1 DSLPD
6 TMLAIK
12 KTAPA
17 PGLTWSP
24 DTPTPQI
31 GPRDVLIAV
40 THAGICGTDR
50 HIYEWDAWSASRIPI
65 GITTGHEFVGKVV
78 ARGDAV
84 NRCKV
89 GERVSAEGH
98 IGCGHCEPCRT
109 GKGHICEKDRKSTRL
124 NSSHRT
130 ISYAVFCLKKKKN

>member
-1 DSLPD
+1 MAQLPE

-24 DTPTPQI
+24 ETPVPRA

-50 HIYEWDAWSASRIPI
+50 HIYEWDAWSRSRVPL
-65 GITTGHEFVGKVV
+65 GIIIGHEFVGRVAAVGSAVV
-78 ARGDAV
+78 RT
-84 NRCKV
+84 KV

-98 IGCGHCEPCRT
+98 IGCGVCEPCRT
-109 GKGHICEKDRKSTRL
+109 G
-124 NSSHRT
+124 
-130 ISYAVFCLKKKKN
+130 

>member
-1 DSLPD
+1 MQQTSASRLTGEFARQERPASVASKRGSAPK

-12 KTAPA
+12 KTRPE

-24 DTPTPQI
+24 ETPVPEI

-50 HIYEWDAWSASRIPI
+50 HIYEWDPWSAGRIPL

-78 ARGDAV
+78 ATGQAV
-84 NRCKV
+84 IRTKI
-89 GERVSAEGH
+89 GQRVSGEGH
-98 IGCGHCEPCRT
+98 IGCGVCEPCR
-109 GKGHICEKDRKSTRL
+109 
-124 NSSHRT
+124 
-130 ISYAVFCLKKKKN
+130 